1 MKKKCK
7 ICDHACHCYGKGYNL
22 NTNKCD
28 SCICDSCT
36 CTPLMLKDQ
45 PKKKSW
51 WQKYVDWLFRGYND
65 EAM

>member
-7 ICDHACHCYGKGYNL
+7 ICGHRCHCYGKGYNIT
-22 NTNKCD
+22 TNKCE

-36 CTPLMLKDQ
+36 CKPLVLKDK
-45 PKKKSW
+45 PKKKSI
-51 WQKYVDWLFRGYND
+51 WQRYVDWLFKDYNN

>member
-7 ICDHACHCYGKGYNL
+7 ICGHRCHCYGKGYNIT
-22 NTNKCD
+22 TNKCE
-28 SCICDSCT
+28 SCICDKCT
-36 CTPLMLKDQ
+36 CEPLMLKDE

-51 WQKYVDWLFRGYND
+51 WQKYVDWLFKEYND